1 MFVDKLQLWSKHVFL
16 SAPLVLLPFV
26 IALGNKPALC
36 AYVMA
41 WMAFYWVTELLPL
54 PVTSLMPV
62 VLFPLLDILPVEETT
77 HFYFNDLGTVIF
89 GSLLVVLGV
98 KKTGLAKRIAL
109 RILYFVGTRSS
120 RLLFVFMVICASLS
134 MWLPNTSVTA
144 LVAPVAMAIVD
155 QMKVTTKLKRRS
167 LTRQSSSPQS
177 VAYKKALEAIR
188 ISLSG
193 LPDELIGRLQ
203 TEMVLST
210 AYSTSIGGFG
220 TLSGTFPNLI
230 LKHLYEHRFPDAP
243 PITESSWM
251 AANMPA
257 MITCLMFAWC
267 CSNQRIKSISHQQQ
281 GEWQVAEDK
290 AHREIERRYEEL
302 GAITTQELLVQVVLF
317 CLGITWLNLP
327 TGDLSWGESSMEP
340 RNKIGLGVPTLVAGM
355 VMFAIPRHQPRSFRP
370 GLPYSPWKPVLT
382 WQESCPH
389 CHWGLLFLVSGGLTF
404 ARASQESGLSGEL
417 VRWMEALNGLNST
430 GVLTVLCLVSASLT
444 EFFSNSAVSAVML
457 PVVLETAV
465 KLRVHPLYLGMPV
478 AVTCSLSF
486 MLPAA
491 TPSNA
496 IVFQMA
502 EIPGGAMIGHG
513 LFLTAL
519 CVSVVIILTTTWA
532 RFVLDLYDF
541 PTWAMD
547 NATSYF
553 HNSTGSAEDEM
564 SLVRY

>member
-1 MFVDKLQLWSKHVFL
+1 MPWYVTSL
-16 SAPLVLLPFV
+16 SLSSCIATSSSSPPPASPSPPPQSSTPPLGVPGVKPSLSEPWW
-26 IALGNKPALC
+26 PALC

-230 LKHLYEHRFPDAP
+230 LKHLYEQLSTSIGRFPDAP

-267 CSNQRIKSISHQQQ
+267 CSNQRIKSI
-281 GEWQVAEDK
+281 
-290 AHREIERRYEEL
+290 R
-302 GAITTQELLVQVVLF
+302 TQELLVQVVLF

-457 PVVLETAV
+457 PVVLET
-465 KLRVHPLYLGMPV
+465 
-478 AVTCSLSF
+478 
-486 MLPAA
+486 
-491 TPSNA
+491 
-496 IVFQMA
+496 
-502 EIPGGAMIGHG
+502 IGHG

-553 HNSTGSAEDEM
+553 HNSTGSAEDEI